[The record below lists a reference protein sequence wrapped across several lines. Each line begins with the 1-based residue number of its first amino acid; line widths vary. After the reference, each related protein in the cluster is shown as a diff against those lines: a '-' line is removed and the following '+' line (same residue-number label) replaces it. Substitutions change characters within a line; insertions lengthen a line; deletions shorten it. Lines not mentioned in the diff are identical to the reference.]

1 MQLLKIKMFDVE
13 KAIFCLLRLR
23 LRFAAIVKKAKKK
36 NRPFTV
42 SRDGTST
49 YIEDPARFRVPLIK
63 KPCMMSTTE
72 YDNYYYFFF
81 LKSKII
87 DLKLQGFSGKEIISC
102 KAKQGCFD
110 FDTNV
115 HIHVYKR

>member
-49 YIEDPARFRVPLIK
+49 YIEEPARFGVPLIK

-81 LKSKII
+81 FEIQNNRSKAPR
-87 DLKLQGFSGKEIISC
+87 LLWKRNNFMQS
-102 KAKQGCFD
+102 KAGLF
-110 FDTNV
+110 
-115 HIHVYKR
+115 